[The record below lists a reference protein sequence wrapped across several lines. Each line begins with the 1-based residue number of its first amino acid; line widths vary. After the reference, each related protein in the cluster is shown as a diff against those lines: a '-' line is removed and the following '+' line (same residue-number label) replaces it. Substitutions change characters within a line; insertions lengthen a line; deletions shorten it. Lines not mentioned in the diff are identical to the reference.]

1 MTDEKL
7 LLQVIVASTRPAR
20 KGRAVADWFIARAQA
35 HGAFAVEDVDL
46 ARMGLPFYDETAHPR
61 FQKYEHEHTRAWSA
75 VVDRADAYA
84 VVTPEYDHGPP
95 AALTNALQY
104 LLHEWAY
111 KPMGFVSYGGVSGG
125 TRSVQVVKQTA
136 TALKV
141 MPMFESVSIPF
152 FAQHISKETGAFEP
166 PSVQADAATTML
178 TELHR
183 WAVALRPMRRKD

>member
-20 KGRAVADWFIARAQA
+20 KGRTVADWFLERAAA

-46 ARMGLPFYDETAHPR
+46 ATMGLPFYDETAHPR
-61 FQKYEHEHTRAWSA
+61 FRKYEHEHTREWSA
-75 VVDRADAYA
+75 VVDRADAY
-84 VVTPEYDHGPP
+84 VVVMPEYDHGPP

-111 KPMGFVSYGGVSGG
+111 KPMGLVSYGGVSGG
-125 TRSVQVVKQTA
+125 TRAAQVVKQTA
-136 TALKV
+136 VALKM
-141 MPMFESVSIPF
+141 MPMFEAVSIPF
-152 FAQHISKETGAFEP
+152 FAQHIDKETGTFGP
-166 PSVQADAATTML
+166 PQVQVDAAAAML

-183 WAVALRPMRRKD
+183 WAVALRPMRAKG